1 MRPIPYL
8 WQSQFGTLL
17 FSDSL
22 ASIEAEI
29 AQQEQEL
36 ATAAYEEPRV
46 KLLMTL
52 PGVSL
57 TVAQTLWAVLGE
69 VDRFRD
75 ADHAASYFGLVPST
89 HRVWLPYCTGKDK
102 AT

>member
-1 MRPIPYL
+1 MR
-8 WQSQFGTLL
+8 LL
-17 FSDSL
+17 
-22 ASIEAEI
+22 AAVEAES
-29 AQQEQEL
+29 AQQEQKL
-36 ATAAYEEPRV
+36 ATAAYAEPRV

-69 VDRFRD
+69 VDRFHD

-89 HRVWLPYCTGKDK
+89 PQSGKHCYRGPMTKHGHRQ
-102 AT
+102 ARA

>member
-1 MRPIPYL
+1 MRPIQYL

-57 TVAQTLWAVLGE
+57 TVAQTLWAV
-69 VDRFRD
+69 
-75 ADHAASYFGLVPST
+75 
-89 HRVWLPYCTGKDK
+89 
-102 AT
+102 